1 MAHATPYGG
10 IAAPGA
16 GTPGGAAA
24 AQQDSARHRG
34 FWATAWRRFRR
45 HRIALAGGCVIVVLV
60 LVTLLAGLI
69 APYRFEDIDLTARLR
84 PPSPAHLLGTDT
96 IGHDVFTRL
105 LYAGRVSLL
114 VGFAAAGA
122 AASAG
127 IAIGAAA
134 GFYGGWLDGLLM
146 RLTDVSLALPELAI
160 LIVLS
165 KYFGGSVAGV
175 VFVISLFAWR
185 GVARLVRGE
194 MLKLRA
200 LEFSDA
206 ARALGATD
214 ARILVRHLIPN
225 ALAPVIVA
233 STLIV
238 GGAILNE
245 AALSFLG
252 IGIQPPVPSWGN
264 MLQNAQDFILSA
276 PRLAVYPGLMIF
288 LVVLCFNFLGDG
300 LRDALDPRMRL

>member
-1 MAHATPYGG
+1 MARPVSAVSSSISPASRFDDARGVGLSFWGLAWQRFRHHKVAL
-10 IAAPGA
+10 
-16 GTPGGAAA
+16 GGAAVV
-24 AQQDSARHRG
+24 
-34 FWATAWRRFRR
+34 
-45 HRIALAGGCVIVVLV
+45 LVLV
-60 LVTLLAGLI
+60 LVTLLAGAI

-84 PPSPAHLLGTDT
+84 PPSWTHLLGTDT

-114 VGFAAAGA
+114 VGFSAATVATLVGIVVGA
-122 AASAG
+122 T
-127 IAIGAAA
+127 A
-134 GFYGGWLDGLLM
+134 GFYGGLIDNILM
-146 RLTDVSLALPELAI
+146 RATDVSLALPDLPI
-160 LIVLS
+160 LIILS
-165 KYFGGSVAGV
+165 RYLGGSVGGI

-194 MLKLRA
+194 VLKLKSK
-200 LEFSDA
+200 EFTDA

-214 ARILVRHLIPN
+214 IRILARHLVPN

-233 STLIV
+233 ATLIV
-238 GGAILNE
+238 GGAILTE

-276 PRLAVYPGLMIF
+276 PRLAVYPGVMIF
-288 LVVLCFNFLGDG
+288 LTVLCFNFLGDG
-300 LRDALDPRMRL
+300 LRDALDPRLKL

>member
-1 MAHATPYGG
+1 MARPLSPPAQSLSRSASAARGMG
-10 IAAPGA
+10 IGQSFWALAWHRFGHHRVA
-16 GTPGGAAA
+16 VIGAAVVLA
-24 AQQDSARHRG
+24 LVLI
-34 FWATAWRRFRR
+34 TV
-45 HRIALAGGCVIVVLV
+45 LAGK
-60 LVTLLAGLI
+60 I
-69 APYRFEDIDLTARLR
+69 APYRFEDIDLTARLQ
-84 PPSPAHLLGTDT
+84 PPSRTHLLGTDT

-114 VGFAAAGA
+114 VGFSAAAVAALVGVLVGA
-122 AASAG
+122 T
-127 IAIGAAA
+127 A
-134 GFYGGWLDGLLM
+134 GFYGGPVDNILM
-146 RLTDVSLALPELAI
+146 RITDVSLALPDLPI

-165 KYFGGSVAGV
+165 RYLGGSVLGI

-194 MLKLRA
+194 VLKLKA
-200 LEFSDA
+200 QEFNDA

-214 ARILVRHLIPN
+214 LRILVRHLVPN

-238 GGAILNE
+238 GGAILTE

-276 PRLAVYPGLMIF
+276 PRLAVYPGVMIF
-288 LVVLCFNFLGDG
+288 LVVLCFNFVGDG
-300 LRDALDPRMRL
+300 LRDALDPRLRL

>member
-1 MAHATPYGG
+1 MARPLSAVSSSISPASRLEAVKGVGQSFWGLAWQRFRHHKVAL
-10 IAAPGA
+10 
-16 GTPGGAAA
+16 GGAA
-24 AQQDSARHRG
+24 
-34 FWATAWRRFRR
+34 
-45 HRIALAGGCVIVVLV
+45 VVLV
-60 LVTLLAGLI
+60 LVLITLLAGVI

-84 PPSPAHLLGTDT
+84 SPSWTHLLGTDT

-114 VGFAAAGA
+114 VGFSAATVATLVGIVVGA
-122 AASAG
+122 T
-127 IAIGAAA
+127 A
-134 GFYGGWLDGLLM
+134 GFYGGVVDNVLM
-146 RLTDVSLALPELAI
+146 RMTDVWLALPELPI
-160 LIVLS
+160 LIILS
-165 KYFGGSVAGV
+165 RYLGGSVGGI

-194 MLKLRA
+194 VLKLKGQ
-200 LEFSDA
+200 EFTDA

-214 ARILVRHLIPN
+214 IRILVRHLVPN

-233 STLIV
+233 ATLIV
-238 GGAILNE
+238 GGAILTE

-276 PRLAVYPGLMIF
+276 PRLAIYPGVMIF
-288 LVVLCFNFLGDG
+288 LTVLCFNFLGDG
-300 LRDALDPRMRL
+300 LRDALDPRLKL